1 MNIFRKF
8 KSGLSKTRENVFGKI
23 SLTLKR
29 AGKIDDD
36 LYDEIEEI
44 LIGGDVGFQTTLD
57 LLENL
62 KERIR
67 KEKIS
72 DPQLIYR
79 LLEEEISK
87 FLIDPEEDIRHQ
99 PEVILVVGVNGT
111 GKTTSIGKLTDLLKK
126 EDKTVILG
134 ASDTFRAAA
143 VDQLAIWAERNQVDM
158 VKHSPGADPS
168 AVAYDAVSAGKS
180 RNADVVIIDT
190 AGRLHT
196 KANLMAE
203 LEKISRTIK
212 KIDPDAPHQT
222 LLVLD
227 ATTGQNAV
235 AQAREFTKSVLVTG
249 IILTKIDGTAKGGV
263 TISISHELNIPIK
276 FVGTGEHIEDFE
288 RFEKSAFIQGLF
300 A

>member
-62 KERIR
+62 KERVR

-87 FLIDPEEDIRHQ
+87 FLIDPEEGLKHK

-126 EDKTVILG
+126 ENKTVILG

-168 AVAYDAVSAGKS
+168 AVAYDAVSAGKA

-196 KANLMAE
+196 KSNLMAE

>member
-62 KERIR
+62 KERVR

-87 FLIDPEEDIRHQ
+87 FLIDPEEGLKHK

-126 EDKTVILG
+126 ENKTVILG

-168 AVAYDAVSAGKS
+168 AVAYDAVSAGKA

-196 KANLMAE
+196 KTNLMAE

>member
-23 SLTLKR
+23 ALSLKR

-57 LLENL
+57 LLDNL
-62 KERIR
+62 KERIK
-67 KEKIS
+67 KEKIT
-72 DPQLIYR
+72 DPQLIYQ

-87 FLIDPEEDIRHQ
+87 FLIDPEEDLRYQ

-126 EDKTVILG
+126 EGKTVVLG

-168 AVAYDAVSAGKS
+168 AVAYDAVSAGKA

-196 KANLMAE
+196 KSNLMAE

-212 KIDPDAPHQT
+212 KIEPDAPHQT

-235 AQAREFTKSVLVTG
+235 VQAREFTKSVPVTG

-300 A
+300 V